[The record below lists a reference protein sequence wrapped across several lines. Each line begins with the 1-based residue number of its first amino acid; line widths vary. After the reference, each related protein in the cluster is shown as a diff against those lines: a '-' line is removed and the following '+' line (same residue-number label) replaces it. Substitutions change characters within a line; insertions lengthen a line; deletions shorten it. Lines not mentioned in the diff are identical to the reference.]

1 MKVRDIMA
9 GRPVFVFP
17 ETETVEAARLMRR
30 LEIGALPVC
39 IDGRVVGIVTDRDI
53 VVRYVADGGR
63 TKLVGSIM
71 TLDPVF
77 VGPDDSVELAEALM
91 AEHRVRRLPVCDGDR
106 LVGLVSV
113 TDLARHVSCTE
124 VGAVVEAMG
133 ER

>member
-1 MKVRDIMA
+1 MA

-17 ETETVEAARLMRR
+17 ETETVEAARLMRGFG
-30 LEIGALPVC
+30 IGALPVC
-39 IDGRVVGIVTDRDI
+39 VDDRVVGIVTDRDI
-53 VVRYVADGGR
+53 VTRHVADGGR

-91 AEHRVRRLPVCDGDR
+91 AEHRVRRLPVCDGDG

>member
-1 MKVRDIMA
+1 M
-9 GRPVFVFP
+9 FVFP
-17 ETETVEAARLMRR
+17 ETETVEAARLMRGFG
-30 LEIGALPVC
+30 IGALPVC
-39 IDGRVVGIVTDRDI
+39 VDDRVVGIVTDRDI
-53 VVRYVADGGR
+53 VTRHVADGGR